1 MSEINEC
8 PIATE
13 LDKQIKVE
21 VDAMLKE
28 SGLTPEA
35 QVGGG
40 ETFCHSIC
48 AAIILV
54 SAGMSV
60 GGVYQFYGDLAPFV
74 ESALGKGA
82 LCSTSVPGVVF
93 EDTIRSLTGQPS
105 CQSVALT
112 YYTNINNL
120 KNSFVFLVGPITLLT
135 IKSNYKQLYDF
146 VTEKTGCDKST
157 INDGELSCTIPQVA
171 KGGKRKSKKSKG
183 GKKNAK
189 KSVSKSKSHKSK
201 K

>member
-28 SGLTPEA
+28 SGLTPEG

-40 ETFCHSIC
+40 EAFCHSIC

>member
-1 MSEINEC
+1 MSEINDC

-13 LDKQIKVE
+13 LDKQIKTE
-21 VDAMLKE
+21 VDALLKE
-28 SGLTPEA
+28 SGLTPEQ

-82 LCSTSVPGVVF
+82 LCSTSAPGVVF

-120 KNSFVFLVGPITLLT
+120 KNSFVFLVGPITLIT

-146 VTEKTGCDKST
+146 VTDKTGCDKSS
-157 INDGELSCTIPQVA
+157 IKDGELSCDIPQVA

>member
-28 SGLTPEA
+28 SGLTPEG

-54 SAGMSV
+54 SAGVSV
-60 GGVYQFYGDLAPFV
+60 GGVYQFYGDLAPFI

-82 LCSTSVPGVVF
+82 LCTTSVPGVVF

-146 VTEKTGCDKST
+146 VAEKTGCDKST

>member
-28 SGLTPEA
+28 SGLTPEG

-54 SAGMSV
+54 SAGVSV

-82 LCSTSVPGVVF
+82 LCTTSVPGVVF

-157 INDGELSCTIPQVA
+157 IKDGELSCTIPQES